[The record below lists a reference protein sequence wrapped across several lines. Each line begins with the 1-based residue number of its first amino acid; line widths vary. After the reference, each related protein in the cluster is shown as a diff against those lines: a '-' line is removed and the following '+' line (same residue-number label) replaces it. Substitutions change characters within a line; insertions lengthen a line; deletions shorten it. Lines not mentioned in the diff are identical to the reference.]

1 MPNHRRAFVFKGL
14 GLKMLEFKREKKED
28 VVVLS
33 LKGQLDAL
41 TAGTMKPVMDEL
53 ISSHSNRVV
62 FNLDELTLI
71 DSSGV
76 GAIVSIFKRSRAQG
90 GDTKI
95 AHLSKQPKEVF
106 RLLRLDKALS
116 IFDTVEQAIE
126 AFKSSP
132 PQVN

>member
-1 MPNHRRAFVFKGL
+1 
-14 GLKMLEFKREKKED
+14 MLEFRREKKGI

-76 GAIVSIFKRSRAQG
+76 GVIVSIFKRARALG

-95 AHLSKQPKEVF
+95 AHLSKQPREVF

-116 IFDTVEQAIE
+116 IFDTVDEAVD

-132 PQVN
+132 PPIN